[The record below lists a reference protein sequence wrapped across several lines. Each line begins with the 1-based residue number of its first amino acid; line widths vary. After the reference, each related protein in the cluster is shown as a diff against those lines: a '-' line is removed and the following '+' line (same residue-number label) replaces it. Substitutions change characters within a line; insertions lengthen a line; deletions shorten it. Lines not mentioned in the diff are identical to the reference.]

1 MTTCPAEKAMER
13 PARAPIAH
21 ALVIGAGIAGM
32 QAALDIANSGYPVTL
47 VEKLPSIGGRMAQ
60 LSETFPTLD
69 CAQCILTPRTVEV
82 GRHPDI
88 HLITYAEVEDI
99 QGELGHFRA
108 RIRRRA
114 AGVRWDI
121 CTGCGAC
128 IEKCPTRVPS
138 DFDMGLGRRKAIYTL
153 SPQAVPNKPVIDKE
167 HCRYFTQGKCRVC
180 EKVCPTGA
188 IAYDQEDELLE
199 IEAGAIILAT
209 GYELYDMTHLGEYGA
224 GQVPD
229 VISGLAFERLLSA
242 SGPTAGKIRRP
253 SDGREPKEVVF
264 VQCAGSRDP
273 EKAMPYCS
281 TICCMYTA
289 KHAMLY
295 RHRVPDGQAYVF
307 YIDIRTAGR
316 RYEEFLQRAVEEDRV
331 LYLRGKVSR
340 VFRDGDKV
348 VVWGADTLSGQQVEI
363 AADMVVLATA
373 IVPRPETRRL
383 AEMLGIE
390 VDAHGFLREANP
402 NLAPVS
408 TCRPGV
414 FVAGA
419 AVGPRD
425 IPETVAQASAAA
437 AKVLSLFARWQLEPE
452 VTYAG
457 QS

>member
-1 MTTCPAEKAMER
+1 
-13 PARAPIAH
+13 
-21 ALVIGAGIAGM
+21 
-32 QAALDIANSGYPVTL
+32 
-47 VEKLPSIGGRMAQ
+47 
-60 LSETFPTLD
+60 
-69 CAQCILTPRTVEV
+69 
-82 GRHPDI
+82 
-88 HLITYAEVEDI
+88 
-99 QGELGHFRA
+99 
-108 RIRRRA
+108 
-114 AGVRWDI
+114 
-121 CTGCGAC
+121 
-128 IEKCPTRVPS
+128 
-138 DFDMGLGRRKAIYTL
+138 
-153 SPQAVPNKPVIDKE
+153 
-167 HCRYFTQGKCRVC
+167 
-180 EKVCPTGA
+180 
-188 IAYDQEDELLE
+188 
-199 IEAGAIILAT
+199 
-209 GYELYDMTHLGEYGA
+209 
-224 GQVPD
+224 
-229 VISGLAFERLLSA
+229 
-242 SGPTAGKIRRP
+242 
-253 SDGREPKEVVF
+253 
-264 VQCAGSRDP
+264 
-273 EKAMPYCS
+273 
-281 TICCMYTA
+281 MYTA

-340 VFRDGDKV
+340 IFRDGEKV

-414 FVAGA
+414 FIAGT

-452 VTYAG
+452 VEYAG

>member
-1 MTTCPAEKAMER
+1 MKAR
-13 PARAPIAH
+13 QTSAPNPH
-21 ALVIGAGIAGM
+21 ALIIGAGIAGM
-32 QAALDIANSGYPVTL
+32 QAALDIANSGYQVTL
-47 VEKLPSIGGRMAQ
+47 VEKLPSIGGHMAQ

-82 GRHPDI
+82 GRHPNI

-99 QGELGHFRA
+99 QGEFGHFRV

-114 AGVRWDI
+114 AGVNWDR
-121 CTGCGAC
+121 CTGCGVC
-128 IEKCPTRVPS
+128 IEKCPTRVES

-180 EKVCPTGA
+180 EKFCPTGA
-188 IAYDQEDELLE
+188 IAYDQEDALFEM
-199 IEAGAIILAT
+199 EAGAIILAT
-209 GYELYDMTHLGEYGA
+209 GYELYDMTRLGEYGA

-242 SGPTAGKIRRP
+242 SGPTAGRIRRP

-295 RHRVPDGQAYVF
+295 CHRVPDGQAYVF

-316 RYEEFLQRAVEEDRV
+316 RYEEFLQRVVEEDRV
-331 LYLRGKVSR
+331 LYLRGKVSKI
-340 VFRDGDKV
+340 FRDGDKV
-348 VVWGADTLSGQQVEI
+348 IVWGADTL
-363 AADMVVLATA
+363 
-373 IVPRPETRRL
+373 
-383 AEMLGIE
+383 
-390 VDAHGFLREANP
+390 
-402 NLAPVS
+402 
-408 TCRPGV
+408 
-414 FVAGA
+414 
-419 AVGPRD
+419 
-425 IPETVAQASAAA
+425 
-437 AKVLSLFARWQLEPE
+437 
-452 VTYAG
+452 
-457 QS
+457 

>member
-1 MTTCPAEKAMER
+1 MTTRPGSEAMGR
-13 PARAPIAH
+13 SAGAPLAH
-21 ALVIGAGIAGM
+21 ALIIGAGIAGM
-32 QAALDIANSGYPVTL
+32 QAALDIANSGYSVTL
-47 VEKLPSIGGRMAQ
+47 VEKLPSIGGHMAQ

-82 GRHPDI
+82 GHHPNI

-99 QGELGHFRA
+99 RGEIGHFQV
-108 RIRRRA
+108 RIRRRS
-114 AGVRWDI
+114 AGVNWDV
-121 CTGCGAC
+121 CTGCGVC
-128 IEKCPTRVPS
+128 IEKCPTRVES

-167 HCRYFTQGKCRVC
+167 HCRYYTQGKCRVC

-188 IAYDQEDELLE
+188 IAYDQEDERIE
-199 IEAGAIILAT
+199 IAAGAVILAT
-209 GYELYDMTHLGEYGA
+209 GYDLYDVTRLGEYGA

-331 LYLRGKVSR
+331 LYLRGKVSKI
-340 VFRDGDKV
+340 FRDGDKV

-383 AEMLGIE
+383 AEMLGID
-390 VDAHGFLREANP
+390 VDAHGFLRENNP
-402 NLAPVS
+402 NVEPVS
-408 TCRPGV
+408 TRRPGV
-414 FVAGA
+414 FIAGT

-437 AKVLSLFARWQLEPE
+437 AKVLSLFARWQTAPE
-452 VTYAG
+452 VAYAG
-457 QS
+457 QG